1 MKTKTRQNE
10 YLESLLG
17 MFIILILILLTA
29 YIETI

>member
-17 MFIILILILLTA
+17 MFIILVLILLTCF
-29 YIETI
+29 IESI